1 MKDQASKRYLWVT
14 VFNVIITAAEI
25 AGGIISGSL
34 ALLSDALH
42 NLSDVVSIVVAFA
55 ANLIAKRSKDQRKT
69 FGYKRAETLA
79 AYTNGLFLLAISI
92 YLFISAIKRFSKP
105 EPIEGG
111 VMFIVSLIGLA
122 GNLISMLILGKGSK
136 ENLNARA
143 LFLNMMSD
151 TLSSVA
157 VVVGSLLIYYQNWT
171 LVDPVLTMAAAI
183 FLLKEA
189 FEVTR
194 DSANVLME
202 TNPDLDLEAIEE
214 AALAFKEVRQIHHLH
229 VWRYSDDTIM
239 LDAHIV
245 VDSGLTAKRIEEL
258 DEEIAACLKEK
269 LAINHVTLQ
278 AECSRGLDEDL
289 LSTNKEN

>member
-202 TNPDLDLEAIEE
+202 TNPDLDLEAIKE
-214 AALAFKEVRQIHHLH
+214 AALAFKEVRQLHHLH

>member
-1 MKDQASKRYLWVT
+1 MT

-202 TNPDLDLEAIEE
+202 TNPDLDLEAIKE
-214 AALAFKEVRQIHHLH
+214 AALAFKEVRQLHHLH

>member
-1 MKDQASKRYLWVT
+1 MKDQASKGYLLVT

-55 ANLIAKRSKDQRKT
+55 ANLIAKRSKDQHKT
-69 FGYKRAETLA
+69 FGYKRAEPLA

-92 YLFISAIKRFSKP
+92 YLFISAINRFSKP

-202 TNPDLDLEAIEE
+202 ANPDLDLEAIEE
-214 AALAFKEVRQIHHLH
+214 AGLAFKEVIQLHHLH

-269 LAINHVTLQ
+269 FAINHVTLQ

>member
-202 TNPDLDLEAIEE
+202 TNPDLDLEAIKE
-214 AALAFKEVRQIHHLH
+214 AALAFKEVRQLHHLH

-289 LSTNKEN
+289 LSTNKED

>member
-42 NLSDVVSIVVAFA
+42 NLSDVVSIVVAFE

-214 AALAFKEVRQIHHLH
+214 AALAFKEVRQLHHLH

>member
-14 VFNVIITAAEI
+14 VFNITITAAEI

-55 ANLIAKRSKDQRKT
+55 ANLVAKRSKDQHKT

-79 AYTNGLFLLAISI
+79 AYTNGLFLL
-92 YLFISAIKRFSKP
+92 
-105 EPIEGG
+105 
-111 VMFIVSLIGLA
+111 
-122 GNLISMLILGKGSK
+122 
-136 ENLNARA
+136 A

-202 TNPDLDLEAIEE
+202 ANPDLDLEAIEE
-214 AALAFKEVRQIHHLH
+214 AGLAFKEVRQLHHLH

-245 VDSGLTAKRIEEL
+245 VDSDLTAKRIEEL

-269 LAINHVTLQ
+269 FAINHVTLQ

>member
-1 MKDQASKRYLWVT
+1 
-14 VFNVIITAAEI
+14 
-25 AGGIISGSL
+25 
-34 ALLSDALH
+34 LSDALH

-55 ANLIAKRSKDQRKT
+55 ANLIAKRSKDQHKT

-202 TNPDLDLEAIEE
+202 ANPDLDLEAIEE
-214 AALAFKEVRQIHHLH
+214 AGLAFKEVRQLHHLH

-245 VDSGLTAKRIEEL
+245 VDSGLTAKQIEKL
-258 DEEIAACLKEK
+258 DEKIAACLKEK
-269 LAINHVTLQ
+269 FAINHVTLQ

-289 LSTNKEN
+289 LSTNKKN

>member
-1 MKDQASKRYLWVT
+1 
-14 VFNVIITAAEI
+14 
-25 AGGIISGSL
+25 
-34 ALLSDALH
+34 
-42 NLSDVVSIVVAFA
+42 
-55 ANLIAKRSKDQRKT
+55 
-69 FGYKRAETLA
+69 
-79 AYTNGLFLLAISI
+79 
-92 YLFISAIKRFSKP
+92 
-105 EPIEGG
+105 
-111 VMFIVSLIGLA
+111 
-122 GNLISMLILGKGSK
+122 
-136 ENLNARA
+136 
-143 LFLNMMSD
+143 
-151 TLSSVA
+151 
-157 VVVGSLLIYYQNWT
+157 
-171 LVDPVLTMAAAI
+171 MAAAI

-202 TNPDLDLEAIEE
+202 ANPDLDLEAIEE
-214 AALAFKEVRQIHHLH
+214 AGLAFKEVRQLHHLH

-269 LAINHVTLQ
+269 FAINHVTLQ